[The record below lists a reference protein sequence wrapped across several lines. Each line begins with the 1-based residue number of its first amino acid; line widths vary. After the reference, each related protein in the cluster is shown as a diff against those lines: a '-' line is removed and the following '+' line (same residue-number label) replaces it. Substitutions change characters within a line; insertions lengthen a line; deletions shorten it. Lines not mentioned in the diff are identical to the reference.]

1 MKILVVDDHEYN
13 RELLSFILL
22 DEGYQCV
29 EAVNGLDACE
39 KCRSDSEID
48 LILMDVTM
56 PEMDGITATSIIK
69 KENSEKFIPIIFV
82 TALDDVDV
90 LTRCLEAGGDDFV
103 PKPISESV
111 LLAKIKAHSRS
122 RELYV
127 NLQKANK
134 QLEYHKQ
141 VMDREHQ
148 IVERIYEKGSLRIK
162 TDCENVKKYTSPVSM
177 FNGDIILEAPSPS
190 GGVYNLVGDFTG
202 HGLAAS
208 IGSLP
213 VTEVFCRLAAQQAN
227 VGLLAKEINKSL
239 VDLLPSNM
247 FFCAAITYLDSQGKG
262 LSLWA
267 GGMNDL
273 IHVSPSLEN
282 KMTLVASEHMPLGIL
297 QEEEFDETPMLLE
310 LKDADRIYIYTDG
323 IIEAENESG
332 EQFGPE
338 RLADVIGAQKDETL
352 THIIDAVREFQHG
365 QNDDISMI
373 EIVAR
378 TLQHRS
384 KSDSE
389 IVDVKELSYAA
400 DSFPWKFVMRIED
413 EELKST
419 SIVDQVMSF
428 IGGIQGIELHR
439 EKIFTIISELYSNA
453 LEHGVLGLESEMKNT
468 ADGFET
474 YYIERAE
481 RLNKVDNDFIEL
493 EISFIKDEKSA
504 VEIKITDSGKGFD
517 YNNMIVCVEKDDD
530 AMTHGRGIALLLSL
544 CSNIEYSNSGR
555 TVCAKYDLCFH

>member
-13 RELLSFILL
+13 RELLSFILI
-22 DEGYQCV
+22 DEGYTCL
-29 EAVNGLDACE
+29 EAVNGVQACE
-39 KCRSDSEID
+39 MCRTESDID

-56 PEMDGITATSIIK
+56 PEMDGITATGIIK
-69 KENSEKFIPIIFV
+69 KENPDKFIPIIFV

-90 LTRCLEAGGDDFV
+90 LTRCLESGGDDFV

-111 LLAKIKAHSRS
+111 LLAKIKAHKRS

-127 NLQKANK
+127 NLQNANK

-162 TDCENVKKYTSPVSM
+162 TDCINVKKYTSPVSM

-213 VTEVFCRLAAQQAN
+213 VTEVFCRLAEQQAS

-247 FFCAAITYLDSQGKG
+247 FFCAAISYLDSKGQG

-273 IHVSPSLEN
+273 IHIAADSKL
-282 KMTLVASEHMPLGIL
+282 TLVPSEHMPLGIL

-310 LKDADRIYIYTDG
+310 LNKNDRIYIYTDG
-323 IIEAENESG
+323 IIEAENEVG

-338 RLADVIGAQKDETL
+338 RLEKVVSSSKDDTL
-352 THIIDAVREFQHG
+352 NHIIDAVREFQHS

-373 EIVAR
+373 EIVSSA
-378 TLQHRS
+378 LEHRS
-384 KSDSE
+384 KSTSE
-389 IVDVKELSYAA
+389 LVDVKELSYAA
-400 DSFPWKFVMRIED
+400 DSFPWTFSMRIEG

-419 SIVDQVMSF
+419 NIVDQVMAF
-428 IGGIQGIELHR
+428 IGGIQGVELHR

-453 LEHGVLGLESEMKNT
+453 LEHGVLGLDSAMKDT
-468 ADGFET
+468 ADGFEQ
-474 YYIERAE
+474 YYHERAE
-481 RLNKVDNDFIEL
+481 RLNKVDKDFIEV
-493 EISFIKDEKSA
+493 EISFIKGDISA
-504 VEIKITDSGKGFD
+504 MEINLTDSGKGFD
-517 YNNMIVCVEKDDD
+517 YNNTIVCVESDSYS
-530 AMTHGRGIALLLSL
+530 MTHGRGLALLLSL

-555 TVCAKYDLCFH
+555 TVSAKYDLCFH